1 MAELDKNVLTDE
13 QKMEKEIID
22 KIHSALK
29 ITYEKFGGRI
39 DKYDLEDAIKAIY
52 REYKLIPQYDTLEDY
67 IKEHADGGYCK
78 FVFEIDDRQMECC
91 EIGEF
96 AYYYNFNILKN
107 YVVVDDK
114 EENNIHNLTV
124 KHKGEFE

>member
-22 KIHSALK
+22 NILK
-29 ITYEKFGGRI
+29 KLTNYVTRDGRLG
-39 DKYDLEDAIKAIY
+39 KQDLNYAIKEVY